1 MLSYILHT
9 HLIETAL
16 TEILGN
22 LSYTF
27 SFEVVFLY
35 RTLFR
40 NAINGRYYFDVVFV
54 VQSLEAFQMVW
65 ITQVNTIIPEDC
77 VIAEFIHILES
88 GVPQF
93 ALHRP
98 YIVFNIVVFHS
109 ISLYRKISK
118 WITTEHRNIHMN
130 LKALLYIHKAK

>member
-27 SFEVVFLY
+27 SFKVVFLY

-65 ITQVNTIIPEDC
+65 ITQVNTIIPRWT
-77 VIAEFIHILES
+77 V
-88 GVPQF
+88 
-93 ALHRP
+93 
-98 YIVFNIVVFHS
+98 
-109 ISLYRKISK
+109 
-118 WITTEHRNIHMN
+118 
-130 LKALLYIHKAK
+130 